1 MRVRWYLSKVRLSL
15 LTRAGSSVWSLM
27 DAFTRR
33 YPFGQDR
40 MYTLSGFLARNVEGD
55 AIPPSLSWLRMLGP
69 RKKYTARVASTLPVL
84 MSAVRTAPSLED
96 FPRES
101 DLGKKLITYTYNQV
115 RARSHERTI
124 TRNGMT

>member
-1 MRVRWYLSKVRLSL
+1 
-15 LTRAGSSVWSLM
+15 
-27 DAFTRR
+27 
-33 YPFGQDR
+33 
-40 MYTLSGFLARNVEGD
+40 
-55 AIPPSLSWLRMLGP
+55 MLGP